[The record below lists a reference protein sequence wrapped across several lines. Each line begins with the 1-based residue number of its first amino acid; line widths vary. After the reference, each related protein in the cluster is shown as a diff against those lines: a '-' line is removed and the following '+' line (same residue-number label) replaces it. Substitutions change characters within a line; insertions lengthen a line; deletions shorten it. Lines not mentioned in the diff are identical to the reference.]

1 VAVGEADARRNGANA
16 VAVEERD
23 EVLRLEVPAG
33 DGHRHDRFPHA
44 ERCEAGDPDPER
56 EAGVVPD
63 DVGVAAGRADE
74 IVVGEDDPVTRDDLA
89 AAIGEAPGCTPVP
102 WDDPS
107 ADDVEAAIVKRS
119 TAVLPPHHVVD
130 QAGQEQRMQAAV
142 LAGIEDEAGD
152 RLIAQRAEEGQGLG
166 LRRGGRRDRGPGAVV
181 RPERIRQ
188 RERCQDGQRGR
199 EDEGDTALHILK
211 IRGRSVC
218 RSDEMTFMAPRKRPK
233 HLRPKSPARVRKHR
247 RSRSK
252 GARGHQHPELIGLA
266 LVFLGIFLAIPL
278 WLGWDGGYVGDRID
292 SGLEA
297 FFGDGRVGV
306 PLVLLAL
313 GGLMVAR
320 AQLVDVRPFRTGLVV
335 LGLGIMTLLGEA
347 RGGATGEALDLIFG
361 RLLGD
366 TGTAVLGF
374 FLLVTGALL
383 VSGASLGALIRHSAH
398 AAQKTAVAARRS
410 VERVRIPFD
419 DEPITQPDAPPV
431 DGEAA
436 YPDVVSERPAPPP
449 VLVDQLDDFEPE
461 RPEPVFDMPSTEHVG
476 YKLPDAGVLRRSH
489 RDKKKGQPEKAIER
503 TAEALLQA
511 LSNFG
516 VEAHL
521 IGQVVG
527 PRVTR
532 YELQLAPGTKVG
544 KVASL
549 KDDLAYALATTEL
562 RILAPIPGKQAVG
575 VEVPNLSPNVVT
587 LGDIFAEMPGSSSP
601 LSVWLGKDI
610 SGASVHADLAR
621 MPHILIAGTTGSGK
635 SGCINT
641 MLCSILLRATPD
653 EVRMILVDPKRVEL
667 GLYESIPHL
676 LTPVVSSPK
685 AAAAVLTN
693 ILTEMEHRYERMSLA
708 RARNLQELNRVLAE
722 RGEQTLPYL
731 LVVIDEL
738 ADLMMVSPQDV
749 EDAVIRLA
757 QKSRA
762 VGIHLVLA
770 TQRPSVDV
778 ITGMIKANVPS
789 RIAFA
794 VSSQTDSRVILD
806 TSGAESL
813 LGQGDMLFKP
823 LGTSRLQ
830 RVQGAYV
837 SEEEI
842 ALIVEQCRGQRDQ
855 ELDESLLEAPSARE
869 HDGEDGDFD
878 PDEDPLLDR
887 AIEIVVQTQT
897 ASVSL
902 IQRRLRV
909 GYTRAGRLIDMLE
922 RRGIISGYEGSKPRR
937 VLVGEPELERVLSEV
952 AS

>member
-1 VAVGEADARRNGANA
+1 
-16 VAVEERD
+16 
-23 EVLRLEVPAG
+23 
-33 DGHRHDRFPHA
+33 
-44 ERCEAGDPDPER
+44 
-56 EAGVVPD
+56 
-63 DVGVAAGRADE
+63 
-74 IVVGEDDPVTRDDLA
+74 
-89 AAIGEAPGCTPVP
+89 
-102 WDDPS
+102 
-107 ADDVEAAIVKRS
+107 
-119 TAVLPPHHVVD
+119 
-130 QAGQEQRMQAAV
+130 
-142 LAGIEDEAGD
+142 
-152 RLIAQRAEEGQGLG
+152 
-166 LRRGGRRDRGPGAVV
+166 
-181 RPERIRQ
+181 
-188 RERCQDGQRGR
+188 
-199 EDEGDTALHILK
+199 
-211 IRGRSVC
+211 
-218 RSDEMTFMAPRKRPK
+218 MAPKKRPK
-233 HLRPKSPARVRKHR
+233 HLRPKSPARVRKTK
-247 RSRSK
+247 RSRKK
-252 GARGHQHPELIGLA
+252 GGRSQHHSELVGLA
-266 LVFLGIFLAIPL
+266 LVFLGVFFAIPL
-278 WLGWDGGYVGDRID
+278 WLGWDGGYVGDKID
-292 SGLEA
+292 STLAGLL
-297 FFGDGRVGV
+297 GDGKVAV
-306 PLVLLAL
+306 PLFLLVV

-320 AQLVDVRPFRTGLVV
+320 AQLIDVRPFRTGLVV
-335 LGLGIMTLLGEA
+335 LGLGIMTLLGEQ
-347 RGGATGEALDLIFG
+347 RGGATGEALALIFG
-361 RLLGD
+361 RLLGV
-366 TGTAVLGF
+366 TGTNVLGF
-374 FLLVTGALL
+374 FLVVAGAFLLTGAS
-383 VSGASLGALIRHSAH
+383 VGAVVRHSAR

-436 YPDVVSERPAPPP
+436 YPDVVSETPAPSP
-449 VLVDQLDDFEPE
+449 VLVDQLEDLEPE
-461 RPEPVFDMPSTEHVG
+461 PPSRPKPVFDMPSAEHAG
-476 YKLPDAGVLRRSH
+476 YKLPDPGLLRRS
-489 RDKKKGQPEKAIER
+489 RADAKKGQPEKAIER

-511 LSNFG
+511 LANFG

-587 LGDIFAEMPGSSSP
+587 LGDIFDEMPGGPSP

-610 SGASVHADLAR
+610 SGASVNADLAR

-685 AAAAVLTN
+685 AAAAVLAN

-708 RARNLQELNRVLAE
+708 RARNLPELNRVLTE
-722 RGEQTLPYL
+722 RGEQPLPYL

-842 ALIVEQCRGQRDQ
+842 ALIVEQCRGQREQ
-855 ELDESLLEAPSARE
+855 ELDESLLETPSARE
-869 HDGEDGDFD
+869 HEGEEGEFD

-937 VLVGEPELERVLSEV
+937 VLVGEAELERVLADV